1 MCRGRWRIDFFAH
14 PPRLAT
20 HFLWSAGVQRNSGP
34 TAPDAASPGLSPTR
48 CPRSAHRDER
58 SGWHGYGLTMLAF
71 RTDGPTFV
79 VLLIGMVVLTAGL
92 MALPALTLGPIVE
105 ALQ

>member
-1 MCRGRWRIDFFAH
+1 
-14 PPRLAT
+14 
-20 HFLWSAGVQRNSGP
+20 
-34 TAPDAASPGLSPTR
+34 
-48 CPRSAHRDER
+48 
-58 SGWHGYGLTMLAF
+58 MLAF